1 MRFALLLEV
10 VLMPLAQETNSLD
23 TTQFEN
29 DPSVAIGV
37 GVVFP
42 EPQMSDDTTGQAQHV
57 KLQIK
62 ANLKTHLVI
71 IILRDLKYVEQPVIQ
86 RDL

>member
-23 TTQFEN
+23 MSNVEN

-37 GVVFP
+37 GIVFP
-42 EPQMSDDTTGQAQHV
+42 EPQMSDNTAGRAQHV

-62 ANLKTHLVI
+62 ANLKDSPSNLFLGT
-71 IILRDLKYVEQPVIQ
+71 
-86 RDL
+86 

>member
-23 TTQFEN
+23 MTNVEN

-37 GVVFP
+37 GIVFP
-42 EPQMSDDTTGQAQHV
+42 EPQMSDNAAGRTQHV

-62 ANLKTHLVI
+62 ANLKDSPSKKLFLGT
-71 IILRDLKYVEQPVIQ
+71 
-86 RDL
+86 